1 MALRLQAASLSATAA
16 HILPLLLPPL
26 FVQDMLLE
34 WWYDPI
40 AVPNMQL
47 DENNTASGLN
57 LPSLTVLPDAIPNGG
72 AITINVNFSL
82 NPLSP
87 KLKVRANDWGQ

>member
-1 MALRLQAASLSATAA
+1 M
-16 HILPLLLPPL
+16 LLLS
-26 FVQDMLLE
+26 FYVQDMLLE

-40 AVPNMQL
+40 AVPDMQL

-87 KLKVRANDWGQ
+87 KLKVW